1 MPAIPYLKV
10 PISLDM
16 ALADDFPAAVDEV
29 EFAEFVVLIFE
40 IDGPIATSGGRGI
53 GAPG

>member
-1 MPAIPYLKV
+1 MP
-10 PISLDM
+10 
-16 ALADDFPAAVDEV
+16 LADDFSVTVDEV
-29 EFAEFVVLIFE
+29 EFAELVVLIFE